1 MPAIVSRQNG
11 KSERARFFLLSLNEL
26 LSPSEGPISMVRVQ
40 GKKRQ
45 KHLRNVKQPFPNDGR
60 RGGFFWTTN
69 RTVEHFSSLISIAT
83 NDQIHDLTLILQ
95 THLQWGKTIAHA
107 YVLLHLAGRSVAYC
121 LHLLLRSLKL
131 WNPEHC
137 FTLNPRMM
145 VICYHGNAISF
156 ALSLP
161 LCRPN

>member
-1 MPAIVSRQNG
+1 MPGIVSRQNG
-11 KSERARFFLLSLNEL
+11 KSERASTLLPPLAERT
-26 LSPSEGPISMVRVQ
+26 PFTEGPISMVRVQ

-60 RGGFFWTTN
+60 RGGFFWTAN

-107 YVLLHLAGRSVAYC
+107 YVLLHMRI
-121 LHLLLRSLKL
+121 
-131 WNPEHC
+131 
-137 FTLNPRMM
+137 RMLQQIEPSHIAC
-145 VICYHGNAISF
+145 ICYGGVQSSTGWPICF
-156 ALSLP
+156 GKEI
-161 LCRPN
+161 C